1 MAFNLPFN
9 SPLALP
15 LPRRFLLLGITI
27 VAVILFLHTFAPTT
41 LPPALTPNLP
51 HHEPDASY
59 FSPSKWL
66 PPILNPNTP
75 DRPLEFDEEGSCLFL
90 SPFDAL
96 SAAEKARAQYLELE
110 EVSSGVVR
118 TKPRP
123 PAKDD
128 DPDFDAE
135 DEMVGD
141 GSVGGGNSTKFSL
154 TGLTHPILALLRDGE
169 TKWNNLLAGQSK
181 TLEQAVETYKERWGR
196 NPPRGFDAWQVLQE
210 WRSFSVSDFQVELC
224 SIGQC
229 SATRRI

>member
-1 MAFNLPFN
+1 MAFNIPFN

-15 LPRRFLLLGITI
+15 LPRRFLLLGLTLG
-27 VAVILFLHTFAPTT
+27 ALILFLHTFAPST

-96 SAAEKARAQYLELE
+96 SPAEKARAQLLELE

-123 PAKDD
+123 PGSVGSVEDL
-128 DPDFDAE
+128 E

-141 GSVGGGNSTKFSL
+141 GSVGGGNGTGYST

-169 TKWNNLLAGQSK
+169 TKWTNLLAGQSK
-181 TLEQAVETYKERWGR
+181 SLEQAVETYKERWGR
-196 NPPRGFDAWQVLQE
+196 NPPKGFDAWLVHHP
-210 WRSFSVSDFQVELC
+210 SFLLDGLS
-224 SIGQC
+224 
-229 SATRRI
+229 